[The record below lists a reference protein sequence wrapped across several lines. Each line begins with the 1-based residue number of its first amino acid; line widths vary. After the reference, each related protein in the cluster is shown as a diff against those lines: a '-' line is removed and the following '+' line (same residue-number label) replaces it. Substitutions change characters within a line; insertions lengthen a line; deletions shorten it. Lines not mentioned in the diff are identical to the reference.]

1 MHGGEVCSLVEQ
13 LPASYRLRV
22 ECRLAELDR
31 FIDAGLVPLESFKG
45 CSVLDWEAGDAA
57 YSVAFLIR
65 GARHVF
71 AIDSW
76 MQFDQIPAP
85 LKELSSQLTI
95 KKTPIREFGGRAESP
110 IALVFANTVT
120 EHLQQLPQD
129 LREVIRVLVPGGML
143 FTNHDNYYQPV
154 GSHDHGFLFYGR
166 NNCIERVGPACW
178 LDIRKCE
185 ASAGHRDRIK
195 RELPWSW
202 DERNERTLDPANCM
216 NCHYYMRSQPWAH
229 LIFQDQFLSLYP
241 QTSFHTGIEGAS
253 LNKISPFQ
261 LRQFIL
267 EAGFCIERSE
277 RAFVENEPPDALVSK
292 EISVP
297 IVDLRTTM
305 VRILARKPL

>member
-1 MHGGEVCSLVEQ
+1 MPGGELCSLVGQ

-22 ECRLAELDR
+22 DRRVAELDQ
-31 FIDAGLVPLESFKG
+31 FIDAGLIPLESIKG
-45 CSVLDWEAGDAA
+45 CSVLDWEAGDVAF
-57 YSVAFLIR
+57 SVAFLIR

-76 MQFDQIPAP
+76 MDFDQVPAP
-85 LKELSSQLTI
+85 LKALTSQLTI
-95 KKTPIREFGGRAESP
+95 KKTPIRGFGAPAEAP
-110 IALVFANTVT
+110 IALVVANTVT

-129 LREVIRVLVPGGML
+129 LRDVIRVLAPDGML

-166 NNCIERVGPACW
+166 YNCIERVGPACW
-178 LDIRKCE
+178 LDVRKCE
-185 ASAGHRDRIK
+185 ASADHRDRIK
-195 RELPWSW
+195 REFPWTW
-202 DERNERTLDPANCM
+202 DERNEGTLDPGNCM

-229 LIFQDQFLSLYP
+229 LMFQDQFLSLYP

-267 EAGFCIERSE
+267 EAGFRIERSE
-277 RAFVENEPPDALVSK
+277 RVFVENEPPDALVNK
-292 EISVP
+292 ELSVQ
-297 IVDLRTTM
+297 IVDLKTTM